1 MEDFSSKN
9 VVHIGDW
16 LREQKF
22 SEKVVDSFQGKVYT
36 FLFLFLLTIFF
47 NFRQ

>member
-9 VVHIGDW
+9 VVHVGDW

-22 SEKVVDSFQGKVYT
+22 SEKVVDSFQGKVYS
-36 FLFLFLLTIFF
+36 FLFCSS
-47 NFRQ
+47 